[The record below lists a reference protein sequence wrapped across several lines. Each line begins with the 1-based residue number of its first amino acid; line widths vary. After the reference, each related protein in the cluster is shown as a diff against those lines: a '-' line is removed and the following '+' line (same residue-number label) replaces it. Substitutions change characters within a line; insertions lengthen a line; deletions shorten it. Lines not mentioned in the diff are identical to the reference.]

1 MVYRKSLMIS
11 IKLFKR
17 MYKSKKTLA
26 VILARGGSKGLP
38 GKNIIPLKG
47 RPLIAWTITAALEA
61 KLIDRVVVS
70 SDSVDILAV
79 AKRYGADTIKRPKK
93 LATDQIRPELAIQH
107 VLATLRKN
115 ESYIPELLILLQPTS
130 PLRGFLLMRRQ
141 DLPPVFFT
149 NGAIY
154 LVKTL
159 WFLKSNS
166 LFPKRTV
173 PYVMS
178 EDNSQDVDTPE
189 DLKKIEKLM
198 ALKKYGYK

>member
-1 MVYRKSLMIS
+1 MIS

-130 PLRGFLLMRRQ
+130 PLRTAEDIDNAVELLLKNYQLIRKWSDNNTTLNELVAQFTKKQ
-141 DLPPVFFT
+141 D
-149 NGAIY
+149 
-154 LVKTL
+154 TL
-159 WFLKSNS
+159 MVLWEILKS
-166 LFPKRTV
+166 
-173 PYVMS
+173 
-178 EDNSQDVDTPE
+178 
-189 DLKKIEKLM
+189 
-198 ALKKYGYK
+198 